1 MEILVLILLVLT
13 GGAPPAVDGTATGA
27 TPTVSAPEGSGGS
40 TTAEGGD
47 AVRKSPIN

>member
-1 MEILVLILLVLT
+1 MEILALIFLVLT
-13 GGAPPAVDGTATGA
+13 GGVPSDVDGATTGSS
-27 TPTVSAPEGSGGS
+27 PTVSAPAGTGDA